1 MGDDQG
7 KRRKYGHLSFNRM
20 TALWHLV
27 HVQKAVKQ
35 VLKVVIP
42 APTLLYLGVTG
53 NEFVPL
59 CVV

>member
-1 MGDDQG
+1 MTRGRG
-7 KRRKYGHLSFNRM
+7 ESMVICLSFNRM
-20 TALWHLV
+20 TTVWHSV
-27 HVQKAVKQ
+27 CVQKAVKQ

-42 APTLLYLGVTG
+42 APTCLLGVTG